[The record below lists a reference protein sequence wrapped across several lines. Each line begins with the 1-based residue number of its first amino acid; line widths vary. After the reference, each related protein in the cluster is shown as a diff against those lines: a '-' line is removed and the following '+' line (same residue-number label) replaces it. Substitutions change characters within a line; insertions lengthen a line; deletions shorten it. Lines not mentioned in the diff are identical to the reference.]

1 MSGSKNKSGRP
12 LFFIVGNQLF
22 PPSHLDEYR
31 HARFFMAEDHGLCT
45 YVRHHK
51 QKIVLFLA
59 AMRDHADELRK
70 RDFSLDYIRLTDL
83 DADVTYEQKLARAMD
98 EHGCDKLIAFEIED
112 RFFEKRIRRF
122 ADDRGVELTLLPSPM
137 FLTPRDEFADYL
149 DETNK
154 PFMATFYQRQ
164 RKRMNLLLDA
174 DGGPIGGRW
183 SFDDENRRKLPGD
196 VKIPDRPQMNASD
209 HVCDV
214 CRLVEARFP
223 DHPGSTDDFWWPTTR
238 RQALHW
244 LRAFLD
250 DHFVKFGDYEDAL
263 SDRDPLLFHS
273 VLSPTLNMG
282 LVTPDEVLDRAL
294 KAADDNDVPLNSLEG
309 FVRQIIGW
317 REFIRGIDHHF
328 GEQQESTN
336 FWNHKRSLTSAWYDG
351 TTGLPPLDD
360 AIRKAVRL
368 GWTHH
373 IERLMILGNVMLLC
387 EVEPKQAYTWFMQMF
402 VDSSDWVMGPNV
414 YGMVLFSDGGVFATK
429 PYICGSNYILKMS
442 DATRGPWCEVM
453 DGLYW
458 RFVDKHRDFFG
469 GNPRLAMMTRTLDK
483 LDVSKKK
490 RIFAAADEFIDK
502 VTDA

>member
-12 LFFIVGNQLF
+12 LFFILGNQLF

-59 AMRDHADELRK
+59 AMRAHADELRK
-70 RDFSLDYIRLTDL
+70 RDFSLDYIHLTDL

-98 EHGCDKLIAFEIED
+98 EHGCDKLIAFEMED

-223 DHPGSTDDFWWPTTR
+223 VAYDAAPGS
-238 RQALHW
+238 
-244 LRAFLD
+244 
-250 DHFVKFGDYEDAL
+250 
-263 SDRDPLLFHS
+263 S
-273 VLSPTLNMG
+273 
-282 LVTPDEVLDRAL
+282 LVARVSRRAL
-294 KAADDNDVPLNSLEG
+294 REAWRLPGRAERPRSAAVSQCPQPDAQHGARHARRSARPRTEG
-309 FVRQIIGW
+309 
-317 REFIRGIDHHF
+317 
-328 GEQQESTN
+328 
-336 FWNHKRSLTSAWYDG
+336 
-351 TTGLPPLDD
+351 
-360 AIRKAVRL
+360 
-368 GWTHH
+368 
-373 IERLMILGNVMLLC
+373 
-387 EVEPKQAYTWFMQMF
+387 
-402 VDSSDWVMGPNV
+402 
-414 YGMVLFSDGGVFATK
+414 GG
-429 PYICGSNYILKMS
+429 G
-442 DATRGPWCEVM
+442 
-453 DGLYW
+453 
-458 RFVDKHRDFFG
+458 
-469 GNPRLAMMTRTLDK
+469 
-483 LDVSKKK
+483 
-490 RIFAAADEFIDK
+490 
-502 VTDA
+502 